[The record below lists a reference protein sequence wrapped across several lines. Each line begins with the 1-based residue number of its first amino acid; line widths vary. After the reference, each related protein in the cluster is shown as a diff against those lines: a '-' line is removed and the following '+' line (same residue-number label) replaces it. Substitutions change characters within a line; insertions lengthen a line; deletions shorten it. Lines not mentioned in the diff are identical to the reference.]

1 MNANTI
7 LVISHRRSG
16 THWTMD
22 AIRHNHASVGESYL
36 NLDRLLP
43 WHESPMS
50 ISHFKSLLADQQG
63 AVLIK
68 THAPP
73 TLEPFAVD
81 TGLLRYVQSLLAE
94 SDVVYVY
101 RDGRDVMVSLYY
113 YMRHYDPG
121 MRGVSFSDF
130 IRMKSQFDTIP
141 ASEHRLNRVE
151 YWKFHVGGWL
161 KQSAI
166 SGVSYEDLHADYEAV
181 VKALGTCLGR
191 ETVADIKPVDLH
203 SRYPSGKLHRL
214 ALGMVRT
221 IRSRSS
227 PTSSAI
233 LPRKGAVG
241 EWRRHFSDQDI
252 SFFNSIAVDLL
263 QELGYL

>member
-1 MNANTI
+1 
-7 LVISHRRSG
+7 
-16 THWTMD
+16 MD

-43 WHESPMS
+43 WHESPIS
-50 ISHFKSLLADQQG
+50 IGHFESLLAAQQG

-73 TLEPFAVD
+73 TLEPFGTDA
-81 TGLLRYVQSLLAE
+81 GLLRYVRSLLAE

-101 RDGRDVMVSLYY
+101 RDGRDVLVSLYY

-121 MRGVSFSDF
+121 MREVSFSDF

-141 ASEHRLNRVE
+141 DSEHRMNRVE
-151 YWKFHVGGWL
+151 YWKFHVEGWL

-166 SGVSYEDLHADYEAV
+166 SRVSYEDLHANYEAV
-181 VKALGTCLGR
+181 IKALATRLGL
-191 ETVADIKPVDLH
+191 ETVADIKSVDLR
-203 SRYPSGKLHRL
+203 SRYPRSKLHRL
-214 ALGMVRT
+214 ALGMVHT
-221 IRSRSS
+221 IRGRSS
-227 PTSSAI
+227 GTSSAI
-233 LPRKGAVG
+233 LPRKGVIG
-241 EWRRHFSDQDI
+241 EWRRHFSHQDV
-252 SFFNSIAVDLL
+252 SFFNSIAGDLL